1 MFKKILV
8 PTDGTALS
16 EKVIAAAIPFAHINP
31 GSQIFG
37 LSVIVPISHSP
48 FHGFSASYLHEHE
61 KHIDDHAHRHVGIL
75 KAAVNA
81 AGLPCDVLVT
91 KASSP
96 ADEIVRVAEAY
107 GCDCIFMAS
116 HGRKGL
122 NKLFVGS
129 ETLKVLAQAEVP
141 VMVYR

>member
-8 PTDGTALS
+8 PTDGTPLS
-16 EKVIAAAIPFAHINP
+16 EKIIAGAIQFARINP

-48 FHGFSASYLHEHE
+48 FHGFSANYLHEHE
-61 KHIDDHAHRHVGIL
+61 QHIDDHAHRHVGLL
-75 KAAVNA
+75 KAAIAA
-81 AGLPCDVLVT
+81 AGVPCEVLVT
-91 KASSP
+91 KAQSP
-96 ADEIVRVAEAY
+96 ADEIVRVARIY
-107 GCDCIFMAS
+107 DCDCIFMAS

-122 NKLFVGS
+122 NKLFLGS
-129 ETLKVLAQAEVP
+129 ETQKVLAQAEVP